1 MGAYDR
7 RGVERPGS
15 ASTRGA
21 PGWTPGGRESESGSS
36 MSSVH
41 LRWLCWLAVW
51 AGAVL
56 LVACENSAPDDE
68 PVVIG
73 LVTKTERNPFFVTL
87 REAAE
92 ALTPELEMDLRSYSG
107 EFDGDTR
114 SQVQAIEA
122 LVEAG
127 AQAILLTPSDPS
139 ALAASVSRARSA
151 GVLVIALDTP
161 FAQADQVDATI
172 ATDNF
177 RAGQLIGRWARARL
191 RDDAAT
197 AGIVTLD
204 LSMEQITVDVERH
217 QGMLSGF
224 GIEIGDPE
232 LKYDERDPRIL
243 GAGATAGSLEG
254 GRREMLRL
262 ASELPQVRLVY
273 AINEPA
279 ARGAREA
286 IEQLGR
292 ANEILIVTIDGSCAG
307 VADVAAGRIGAT
319 AMQDPLRM
327 VRLALE
333 AVAAYLRTGASPLIS
348 PDIDFVDSGVT
359 LVTDAPVS
367 GLPSIRTAEALER
380 CWGG

>member
-1 MGAYDR
+1 
-7 RGVERPGS
+7 
-15 ASTRGA
+15 
-21 PGWTPGGRESESGSS
+21 

-292 ANEILIVTIDGSCAG
+292 ANEILIVTIDGSCSG